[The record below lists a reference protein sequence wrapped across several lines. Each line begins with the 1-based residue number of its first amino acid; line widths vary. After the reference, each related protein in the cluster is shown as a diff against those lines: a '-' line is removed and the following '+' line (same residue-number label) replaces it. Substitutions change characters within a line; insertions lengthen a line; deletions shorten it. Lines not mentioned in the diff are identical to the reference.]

1 MQNIIYIKTET
12 VGRPTIESLEQ
23 AKHIRQIMDDKKAQ
37 DIVIIDVRKESTIT
51 DFYVIASGMSSPHLK
66 AVSGDLTHQLK
77 QEGVYCYRSSGEASG
92 GWVIVD
98 YVDVIIHIFSP
109 EAREYYDIE
118 SLWDQAPRID

>member
-1 MQNIIYIKTET
+1 ME
-12 VGRPTIESLEQ
+12 G
-23 AKHIRQIMDDKKAQ
+23 KKAQ

-51 DFYVIASGMSSPHLK
+51 DFYIIASGMSSPHLK
-66 AVSGDLTHQLK
+66 AVAGDITHQLK
-77 QEGVYCYRSSGEASG
+77 QEGLYCYRSSGEAGG
-92 GWVIVD
+92 GWMVVD